1 MLRRLHHSRIITG
14 LGSTIAESYIRF
26 VFRTSRVFRDPP
38 DTAATLFGQHP
49 QIFTMWHGQFMMVP
63 AIKPGTPADIAIIVS
78 RHRDAEIL
86 ANLLQRFGMRPVR
99 GAGANQRKGDR
110 GGATALRGALRA
122 LKDGATFALTAD
134 VPPGPARRAGEGI
147 AILAKISGRP
157 IVPCAM
163 ATNRFIAI
171 KSWSRFT
178 FNLPFSNLAIIVGDP
193 ILVPREA
200 GPAELEEARLAVER
214 GLNEVTKRAYDLAG
228 GQDPL
233 ADAAR
238 DEEAKGGFILSL
250 YRAVTRFAAPL
261 APLILRW
268 RERRGKEDKDRR
280 PERYGEASMPRPPG
294 FLAWFHAASVG
305 EANAVL
311 PVIAALAEARPQIR
325 LLLTTGT
332 ATSATI
338 AHDRLPPGAVHQYV
352 PMDSPAY
359 VERFLSHWRPDLAVF
374 VESEIW
380 PNLVLQTKARNISLV
395 LINGRM
401 SHPSFRSWRKRP
413 GLSRPLFSAFDLV
426 LAQNQTLAQRFAQLG
441 AGDSV
446 SVGNLKI
453 DGPPPPADAAA
464 QRKLGSVL
472 RDRSVLLAV
481 STHPGEEDIVVAA
494 HLAMK
499 KSRPDLITIILPC
512 HPERG
517 AELAR
522 QLSSRN
528 LATALRSAG
537 QLPEAGTDIYIA
549 DTIDEIG
556 LFYTLTKVALVG
568 GSFVSRGGQNPVE
581 AIKLG
586 AAVLTGPNWQNFSD
600 SYQELLR
607 VKGCRQVFDSASL
620 AEAALTLLD
629 DEPARH
635 EMQAN
640 AEAAI
645 ASMSGALNRTVFELE
660 RFLPPRAP
668 QRPGW

>member
-1 MLRRLHHSRIITG
+1 MLRRLYHSRIVTA
-14 LGSTIAESYIRF
+14 LGGTIAESYIRL
-26 VFRTSRVFRDPP
+26 VLRTSTVLRDPP
-38 DTAATLFGQHP
+38 DSAAKLFSQHP
-49 QIFTMWHGQFMMVP
+49 QIFAMWHGQFMMVP
-63 AIKPGTPADIAIIVS
+63 VIKPGTPADIAIIVS
-78 RHRDAEIL
+78 RHKDAEIL

-99 GAGANQRKGDR
+99 GAGTGHRKKDR

-147 AILAKISGRP
+147 VMLAKISGRP

-163 ATNRFIAI
+163 ATNRYIAI
-171 KSWSRFT
+171 NSWSRFT
-178 FNLPFSNLAIIVGDP
+178 FNLPFSKLAIIVGDP
-193 ILVPREA
+193 ILVPRDA
-200 GPAELEEARLAVER
+200 GPAELEAARLAVEQ
-214 GLNEVTKRAYDLAG
+214 GINEVTKRAYALAG
-228 GQDPL
+228 GKDPL
-233 ADAAR
+233 AEATR
-238 DEEAKGGFILSL
+238 DEAAKGSFTLWL
-250 YRAVTRFAAPL
+250 YRAVTRLVAPL
-261 APLILRW
+261 APLILGW

-280 PERYGEASMPRPPG
+280 PERYGEANVPRPPG

-311 PVIAALAEARPQIR
+311 PVIAALAEARPQIG

-332 ATSATI
+332 VTSAKI
-338 AHDRLPPGAVHQYV
+338 AGDRLPPSAIHQYV

-359 VERFLSHWRPDLAVF
+359 VERFLAHWRPDLAVF

-380 PNLVLQTKARNISLV
+380 PNLVLETKARDVPLV

-441 AGDSV
+441 ATDAV

-464 QRKLGSVL
+464 QQELASAL
-472 RDRSVLLAV
+472 QNRSVLLAA

-494 HLAMK
+494 HIAMK
-499 KSRPDLITIILPC
+499 KSRPDLITIILPR

-517 AELAR
+517 SELAK
-522 QLSSRN
+522 QLSGGT
-528 LATALRSAG
+528 LGTALRSAG

-549 DTIDEIG
+549 DTIGEIG
-556 LFYTLTKVALVG
+556 LFYTLAKVALVG
-568 GSFVSRGGQNPVE
+568 GSLVARGGQNPVE

-620 AEAALTLLD
+620 AEAALTLLE
-629 DEPARH
+629 DEPARKT
-635 EMQAN
+635 MQAN

-645 ASMSGALNRTVFELE
+645 ASMSGALDRTVLELE
-660 RFLPPRAP
+660 RFLPPREP
-668 QRPGW
+668 MRQVS

>member
-1 MLRRLHHSRIITG
+1 MLRRLYHSRIVTAF
-14 LGSTIAESYIRF
+14 GSTIAESYIRF
-26 VFRTSRVFRDPP
+26 VFRTSRVLRDPP
-38 DTAATLFGQHP
+38 DTAAKLFGQHP
-49 QIFTMWHGQFMMVP
+49 QIFAMWHGQFMMVP

-110 GGATALRGALRA
+110 GGASALRGALRA

-147 AILAKISGRP
+147 VILAKISGRP

-171 KSWSRFT
+171 NSWSRFT
-178 FNLPFSNLAIIVGDP
+178 FNLPFSKLAIIVGDP
-193 ILVPREA
+193 ILVPRDA
-200 GPAELEEARLAVER
+200 GPAELEEARLAVEQ

-228 GQDPL
+228 GKDPF
-233 ADAAR
+233 AEMAQGDR
-238 DEEAKGGFILSL
+238 AKGDLALKL
-250 YRAVTRFAAPL
+250 YRAATRLGEPL

-268 RERRGKEDKDRR
+268 RERRGKEDKERR

-311 PVIAALAEARPQIR
+311 PVIAALAEARPQLG

-332 ATSATI
+332 VTSAKI
-338 AHDRLPPGAVHQYV
+338 AHDRLPPGAMHQYV

-359 VERFLSHWRPDLAVF
+359 VERFLDHWRPNLAVF

-380 PNLVLQTKARNISLV
+380 PNLVLQTKARDISLV

-426 LAQNQTLAQRFAQLG
+426 LAQNQTLAQRFSQLG
-441 AGDSV
+441 ASDAV

-464 QRKLGSVL
+464 QQTLASVL
-472 RDRSVLLAV
+472 QDRSVLLAV
-481 STHPGEEDIVVAA
+481 STHPGEEDIVAAA
-494 HLAMK
+494 HIAMK
-499 KSRPDLITIILPC
+499 TSRPDLLTIILPR

-517 AELAR
+517 PELAK
-522 QLSSRN
+522 QLSSRG
-528 LATALRSAG
+528 LVTALRSAG
-537 QLPEAGTDIYIA
+537 QLPGTGTDIYIA
-549 DTIDEIG
+549 DTIGEIG
-556 LFYTLTKVALVG
+556 LFYTLAKVALVG
-568 GSFVSRGGQNPVE
+568 GSLVSRGGQNPVE

-645 ASMSGALNRTVFELE
+645 ASMSGALDRTMFALE
-660 RFLPPRAP
+660 RFLPSREPL
-668 QRPGW
+668 RPGW

>member
-1 MLRRLHHSRIITG
+1 MLRGLHHSRIITA

-332 ATSATI
+332 VTSAKI

-481 STHPGEEDIVVAA
+481 STHQGEEDIVVAA

-499 KSRPDLITIILPC
+499 KSRPDLITIILPR

-660 RFLPPRAP
+660 RFLPPREP

>member
-1 MLRRLHHSRIITG
+1 MLRRLHHSRIITA

-49 QIFTMWHGQFMMVP
+49 QIFAVWHGQFMMVP

-332 ATSATI
+332 VTSAKI

-380 PNLVLQTKARNISLV
+380 PNLVLQTKARNISLA

-499 KSRPDLITIILPC
+499 KSRPDLITIILPR

-660 RFLPPRAP
+660 RFLPPREP